1 MSQDGSRDGSRGDGS
16 QERAAGSKGTNG
28 PKETDDVAGAARPAS
43 AGELEPLDSAP
54 AGEPGQ
60 PHKPGQPGEPDSL
73 SADEAALPLEPEE
86 PQDEQ
91 QGPPPPEVGELAE
104 GCVRFVAARY
114 GVTLDYEPDTLSFVD
129 QWLRDARAEMER
141 RPEAAEL
148 VQSSAGAYLG
158 EVMRRSFGGEWAV
171 RGEVANWRL
180 CMASVFCAFNPLG
193 MVREALLLEA
203 AEGWH
208 AHFELDPAE
217 REGIEARL
225 GALPEVDDEEFYAP
239 STRYDVTEIVVAA
252 LQAAMQERG
261 LGGVV
266 FTPADYGLE

>member
-1 MSQDGSRDGSRGDGS
+1 MSQEGSRDGADGAK
-16 QERAAGSKGTNG
+16 AAVG
-28 PKETDDVAGAARPAS
+28 PKETDDVAGAARPAPVGEPLPPLPEDGPNPDAGPDAAVRGS
-43 AGELEPLDSAP
+43 AGEAEED
-54 AGEPGQ
+54 
-60 PHKPGQPGEPDSL
+60 
-73 SADEAALPLEPEE
+73 DEVSTSPEPE
-86 PQDEQ
+86 DEE

-129 QWLRDARAEMER
+129 QWLRDARAEMQR

-158 EVMRRSFGGEWAV
+158 EVMRRSFGGEWST

-180 CMASVFCAFNPLG
+180 CMASVFCAFNPIG
-193 MVREALLLEA
+193 MAREGLLLEA

-217 REGIEARL
+217 ANGVGGIEARL
-225 GALPEVDDEEFYAP
+225 EALPEVDDEEFYAP

-261 LGGVV
+261 LTGVV
-266 FTPADYGLE
+266 FTPADYGLQ